1 METVFTLA
9 RKLRKA
15 LDGSTCRSIV
25 GPLGFEPL
33 EPRTLFNHVTLDF
46 VSGTPDVTFVRT
58 PDGYECTVLAGT
70 TFDVLVKTKKVEA
83 FKFKGKV
90 MGFDLRFMTDPV
102 PGLILDDWETAPPFF
117 GIDFSLDT
125 SNNDDA
131 VSGSGDTKK
140 TGPLGIFSVN
150 APIAEGAFTIS
161 LDPNGTDVLTNYGLA
176 TQGNGFLVAPKL
188 TVHVLPPVILKP
200 SLTGIPLAPVISGE
214 KIPIQFNFDNPEAF
228 GFKTTGTY
236 AGFLSTDQTYSQDDI
251 PLLMN
256 DPFSMKFASNGSAGF
271 RESFQP
277 PADTPDGNYFVIG
290 VVNFDQSGVSIPD
303 NFIASDTSFAF
314 SHGFGVVPGRDKEV
328 NKVAIKDGDGV
339 VGVATFKGMT
349 GKLIQDSNG
358 NWKVVVDNS
367 SSKSSSK
374 IASSTKG
381 QRVGL
386 GDVTSATP
394 LGTLDLKG
402 ANLTGNMN
410 LGGGVNK
417 VSLGN
422 SQDHHLITIGGSA
435 SDGPVTFEFDRV
447 TDTTI
452 FSSRPIKSITATDW
466 LEGADTDEEEI
477 DRISAPSLDVL
488 KIKGDKKRGIAGDF
502 QASIVLGN
510 GQAKKTLGSVSV
522 AGTVAGSNILSAG
535 NIGSVTVGAFIDSLL
550 AAGFTDAPAGLPS
563 QILVAASIASFTVK
577 DVPGDLNGFSASRL
591 IGANIGNVTLKDV
604 NVADSGTPL
613 GVVADTLKAY
623 TRRNAAGVVVAKL
636 SKLSD
641 PIDDAEQIAGDD
653 FAVKII

>member
-1 METVFTLA
+1 MEPFLALA
-9 RKLRKA
+9 RKLRHACNASNRTPFLAA
-15 LDGSTCRSIV
+15 LR
-25 GPLGFEPL
+25 LEPL
-33 EPRTLFNHVTLDF
+33 EPRTLFNHVLLDF
-46 VSGTPDVTFVRT
+46 ISDTPGVTFAST
-58 PDGYECTVLAGT
+58 PDGYECTVFAGEVL
-70 TFDVLVKTKKVEA
+70 DVIVRTKKVEA

-90 MGFDLRFMTDPV
+90 MGFDLRFMTEPE
-102 PGLILDDWETAPPFF
+102 PGLILDDWETASPFTP
-117 GIDFSLDT
+117 IDGSLDT
-125 SNNDDA
+125 FLNDDA
-131 VSGSGDTKK
+131 VAGSGDTKK
-140 TGPLGIFSVN
+140 TGPLGVFAVN
-150 APIAEGAFTIS
+150 APNTQGTFTVS
-161 LDPNGTDVLTNYGLA
+161 LDPNGTHVLTNFGQA
-176 TQGNGFLVAPKL
+176 TEGNGFLSSPTL
-188 TVHVLPPVILKP
+188 TVHVLPPITLTP
-200 SLTGIPLAPVISGE
+200 TLTGIPAAPVVSGE
-214 KIPIQFNFDNPEAF
+214 KFPVQFNFANSQAF
-228 GFKTTGTY
+228 GFNTTGTY
-236 AGFLSTDQTYSQDDI
+236 AGFLSTDRNYSQDDI
-251 PLLMN
+251 PLVMN
-256 DPFSMKFASNGSAGF
+256 DPFSLKFAPMKSAGF
-271 RESFQP
+271 REVFQP
-277 PADTPDGNYFVIG
+277 PANTPDGNYFVIG
-290 VVNFDQSGVSIPD
+290 VVNFDQSGVSLPGNI
-303 NFIASDTSFAF
+303 IASDTSFAF

-394 LGTLDLKG
+394 LGTLDFKG

-466 LEGADTDEEEI
+466 LEGGDTDEEEI

-502 QASIVLGN
+502 QADIVLSN
-510 GQAKKTLGSVSV
+510 GQAKTTLGSVSV
-522 AGTVAGSNILSAG
+522 AGTVAGSAILSAG
-535 NIGSVTVGAFIDSLL
+535 NIGSVTVGAFVDSLL

-604 NVADSGTPL
+604 NVADSGTPS